1 MLAAEREQRLLAET
15 LCQTSAAIS
24 SSLKGEEV
32 LDRILKEMSRVVAHD
47 AACVLLI
54 EADFARVFRWRGYV
68 RSGRATKTAI
78 ISAAFTIESIPALQ
92 MARKTGQALVVS
104 YPAKNDEWVRKF
116 GTAWVKSYACA
127 PIRIWGRV
135 IGFLTVDSETPGFY
149 RSANADHLH
158 PTSPRPV
165 TGPI

>member
-1 MLAAEREQRLLAET
+1 LLAAEREQRLLAET

-68 RSGRATKTAI
+68 RSGRATKTA
-78 ISAAFTIESIPALQ
+78 
-92 MARKTGQALVVS
+92 MAHV
-104 YPAKNDEWVRKF
+104 KNK
-116 GTAWVKSYACA
+116 CN
-127 PIRIWGRV
+127 PIQPSPGNEFP
-135 IGFLTVDSETPGFY
+135 GYQTTPGK
-149 RSANADHLH
+149 
-158 PTSPRPV
+158 P
-165 TGPI
+165 G